1 MPQFLRN
8 LYLDGFKGVEKI
20 DAPTKDRIDSK
31 LLNGPYQFAQ
41 DLYTAETNPNGPRIL
56 LYKNLPKL
64 YNTDLIRIESGGSID
79 PARTMAVRG
88 TRYNDPNKKGK
99 MGFNLGNLFGGSA
112 NRPSDTIFESKTSAP
127 ISKGT
132 QPVNGDYS
140 GLKYA
145 VEANE
150 DYLVS
155 QAPMDSNFLTGLLKG
170 NTTDIAQNV
179 VGKTADAV
187 ASAVRKGAVKLLTGK
202 RKKGKNGGTSAL
214 TDFLPNTNKKP
225 YSEYFKTPLEFTSQ
239 DGGTDGTGLIERS
252 KYKINNWDDINDEL
266 LNKTTFTKTELDK
279 VIEKNL
285 KTAVTFIKFQANNAD
300 KYLVFPATIGDI
312 TETIQPEWNNFRY
325 VGSPFKIYRYAGV
338 QREIKFDFK
347 VYWLDTNRGSTT
359 NQMYVMSKKL
369 EELRKLA
376 FPQEKLAVI
385 QLGGVS
391 NYAPLAFTPNIV
403 KFSLGNFYK
412 NMDCIITSMD
422 MNIDSDISW
431 ASDDPFFAT
440 QGSETIVYPTVVNV
454 SMGLTILETHT
465 INGATATIT
474 YNMDTLSKTEEKKA
488 ETSTLSTAE
497 DFAKWTKD
505 HSLKS

>member
-20 DAPTKDRIDSK
+20 EAPTKDRIDSK
-31 LLNGPYQFAQ
+31 LFNGPYQVVQ
-41 DLYTAETNPNGPRIL
+41 DLFTAETNPNGPRIL

-79 PARTMAVRG
+79 LARTMAVRG
-88 TRYNDPNKKGK
+88 TRYNDPDKKGK

-112 NRPSDTIFESKTSAP
+112 NRPSDTIFESKLGAP

-145 VEANE
+145 VEE
-150 DYLVS
+150 GKDYFVS

-179 VGKTADAV
+179 VGKTADAL

-202 RKKGKNGGTSAL
+202 RKKGKSTYQSNAEL
-214 TDFLPNTNKKP
+214 IPNTYKKQN
-225 YSEYFKTPLEFTSQ
+225 SEYFKTPLKAEGFLKR
-239 DGGTDGTGLIERS
+239 TDG
-252 KYKINNWDDINDEL
+252 KISNWDDINDEL
-266 LNKTTFTKTELDK
+266 LNKVTFTKTELDK

-285 KTAVTFIKFQANNAD
+285 KTSVAYIQFQANNAD
-300 KYLVFPATIGDI
+300 KYLVFPAAIGDI
-312 TETIQPEWNNFRY
+312 TENIQPEWGNYRY
-325 VGSPFKIYRYAGV
+325 VGSPFKVYRYLGV
-338 QREIKFDFK
+338 QRELKFDFK
-347 VYWLDTNRGSTT
+347 VYWLDTNSGGT

-369 EELRKLA
+369 QELKKLA

-391 NYAPLAFTPNIV
+391 NYAPLAFTPNII
-403 KFSLGNFYK
+403 KFSLGNLYK
-412 NMDCIITSMD
+412 NLNCIITSMD
-422 MNIDSDISW
+422 MQIDNDVSW

-440 QGSETIVYPTVVNV
+440 AGSETITYPTVVNV
-454 SMGLTILETHT
+454 SMGLTILETHM
-465 INGATATIT
+465 INGTDATIT
-474 YNMDTLSKTEEKKA
+474 YNMDTLSKTQATNTDYK
-488 ETSTLSTAE
+488 TSSTAE
-497 DFAKWTKD
+497 DLAKWTKN
-505 HSLKS
+505 HSSKS

>member
-8 LYLDGFKGVEKI
+8 LYLDGYKGVEKI
-20 DAPTKDRIDSK
+20 EAPIRQQIDNK

-41 DLYTAETNPNGPRIL
+41 DLYTAETNEKGPRIL

-79 PARTMAVRG
+79 PVRTMAVRG
-88 TRYNDPNKKGK
+88 TRYNDPDKKGK

-112 NRPSDTIFESKTSAP
+112 NRPSDTIFESKTGAP

-132 QPVNGDYS
+132 QPVNGDWS

-145 VEANE
+145 VEE
-150 DYLVS
+150 GKDYLVS

-179 VGKTADAV
+179 VGKAADAV

-202 RKKGKNGGTSAL
+202 RKKGKSTYESNAE
-214 TDFLPNTNKKP
+214 FQPNTYKKQN
-225 YSEYFKTPLEFTSQ
+225 SEYFKTYLTAEGFLKR
-239 DGGTDGTGLIERS
+239 TDG
-252 KYKINNWDDINDEL
+252 KITNWDDINDEL
-266 LNKTTFTKTELDK
+266 LNKTTFTKAELDK

-300 KYLVFPATIGDI
+300 KYLVFPAAIGDI

-347 VYWLDTNRGSTT
+347 VYWLDTNSGGTT

-376 FPQEKLAVI
+376 FPQEKLAAI
-385 QLGGVS
+385 KLGGVS

-454 SMGLTILETHT
+454 SMGLIILETHT
-465 INGATATIT
+465 IDGTTATIT
-474 YNMDTLSKTEEKKA
+474 YNMDTLSKTEQKKA
-488 ETSTLSTAE
+488 ENKTLSTAE

>member
-1 MPQFLRN
+1 
-8 LYLDGFKGVEKI
+8 
-20 DAPTKDRIDSK
+20 
-31 LLNGPYQFAQ
+31 
-41 DLYTAETNPNGPRIL
+41 
-56 LYKNLPKL
+56 
-64 YNTDLIRIESGGSID
+64 
-79 PARTMAVRG
+79 MAVRG
-88 TRYNDPNKKGK
+88 TRYNDPDKKGK

-112 NRPSDTIFESKTSAP
+112 NRPSDTIFESKTGAP
-127 ISKGT
+127 ISKGA
-132 QPVNGDYS
+132 QPVNGDWS

-145 VEANE
+145 VEE
-150 DYLVS
+150 GKDYLVS

-179 VGKTADAV
+179 VGKAADAV

-202 RKKGKNGGTSAL
+202 RKKGKSTYESNAE
-214 TDFLPNTNKKP
+214 FQPNTYKKQN
-225 YSEYFKTPLEFTSQ
+225 SEYFKTYLKAEGFVKR
-239 DGGTDGTGLIERS
+239 TDG
-252 KYKINNWDDINDEL
+252 KITNWDDINDEL

-347 VYWLDTNRGSTT
+347 VYWLDTNSLGTT

-385 QLGGVS
+385 QLGGAS

-465 INGATATIT
+465 INGTAATIT
-474 YNMDTLSKTEEKKA
+474 YNMDTVSALA
-488 ETSTLSTAE
+488 TSTSATTTKQDIE
-497 DFAKWTKD
+497 NWTKAR
-505 HSLKS
+505 SLKE

>member
-8 LYLDGFKGVEKI
+8 LYLDGYKGVEKI
-20 DAPTKDRIDSK
+20 EAPIRQQIDNK

-88 TRYNDPNKKGK
+88 TRYNDPEKKGK

-112 NRPSDTIFESKTSAP
+112 NRPSDTIFESKTGAP

-132 QPVNGDYS
+132 QPVNGDWS

-145 VEANE
+145 VEE
-150 DYLVS
+150 GKDYLVS

-179 VGKTADAV
+179 VGKAADAV
-187 ASAVRKGAVKLLTGK
+187 ANAVRKGAVKLLTGK
-202 RKKGKNGGTSAL
+202 RKKGKSTYESNAL
-214 TDFLPNTNKKP
+214 FDEPNTYKKQN
-225 YSEYFKTPLEFTSQ
+225 SEYFKTYLAAEGFLKRTEQ
-239 DGGTDGTGLIERS
+239 KVID
-252 KYKINNWDDINDEL
+252 WDDINTNL
-266 LNKTTFTKTELDK
+266 LNTTTFTKTDLDK

-285 KTAVTFIKFQANNAD
+285 KTSVAYIQFQANNAD
-300 KYLVFPATIGDI
+300 KYLVFPAAIGDI
-312 TETIQPEWNNFRY
+312 TENIQPEWGNFRY
-325 VGSPFKIYRYAGV
+325 VGSPFKVYRYAGV
-338 QREIKFDFK
+338 QRELKFDFK
-347 VYWLDTNRGSTT
+347 VYWLDTNSGGTSEKTGT

-376 FPQEKLAVI
+376 FPQEKLAAI
-385 QLGGVS
+385 KLGGVS
-391 NYAPLAFTPNIV
+391 NYAPLAFTPNII
-403 KFSLGNFYK
+403 KFSLGNLYK
-412 NMDCIITSMD
+412 NLNCIITSMD
-422 MNIDSDISW
+422 MQIDNDVSW
-431 ASDDPFFAT
+431 ASDDPFFTTA
-440 QGSETIVYPTVVNV
+440 GSETITYPTMVNV

-465 INGATATIT
+465 IDGTTATIT
-474 YNMDTLSKTEEKKA
+474 YNMDTLSKTEQKKA
-488 ETSTLSTAE
+488 ENKTLSTAE